1 MPAHEPMILVFLGPP
16 GAGKGT
22 QAARVA
28 ERLGLKKISTGDI
41 LRDHVRR
48 GTELGKKVAPIME
61 RGDLVPDDL
70 ILAIIKE
77 ELKELPVV
85 RVLFDG
91 FPRTLAQ
98 AQALDALLAEMGLQV
113 DAAVLL
119 DVPEDELV
127 ARLLKRAQEEGR
139 ADDNEATIRRRLEVY
154 KADTEPV
161 VDYYARRG
169 VLFRLQGVGPV
180 EDITE
185 CILKTIGAA

>member
-1 MPAHEPMILVFLGPP
+1 MPENEPMVLVFLGPP

-41 LRDHVRR
+41 LREHVRR
-48 GTELGKKVAPIME
+48 GTELGKKVAPIMA

-77 ELKELPVV
+77 ELKALPVA

-98 AQALDALLAEMGLQV
+98 AQALDGLLREMGLEV

-154 KADTEPV
+154 KKDTEPV
-161 VDYYARRG
+161 IDYYARQG
-169 VLFRLQGVGPV
+169 VLFRLQGVGPI

-185 CILKTIGAA
+185 CILKTIGVA

>member
-1 MPAHEPMILVFLGPP
+1 VATEPYVLIFLGPP

-41 LRDHVRR
+41 LRAHVRE

-61 RGDLVPDDL
+61 RGDLVPDEL

-77 ELKELPVV
+77 ELKKLPTP
-85 RVLFDG
+85 RVIFDG
-91 FPRTLAQ
+91 FPRTRAQ
-98 AQALDALLAEMGLQV
+98 AEALDRLLEELGLKV

-119 DVPEDELV
+119 EVPTEELV
-127 ARLLKRAQEEGR
+127 KRLLKRAEEEGR
-139 ADDNEATIRRRLEVY
+139 ADDNEETIRRRLEVY
-154 KADTEPV
+154 QKETEPL

-169 VLFRLQGVGPV
+169 VLFTLQGTGPID
-180 EDITE
+180 EITE
-185 CILKTIGAA
+185 CILKVLGAS